1 MNVENGNT
9 IYDPIHGF
17 VRITPLMKAC
27 IDTIEFQRL
36 RELKQLGAVHYVFP
50 SATHTRFEHSIG
62 TSHLAGTLMAKLKQR
77 QPELLITERD
87 IELTRLAGL
96 LHDIGH
102 GPYSHLYDH
111 YVRDPKEEEEHEKR
125 GILIFI
131 NMVKRYRLPIDP
143 IEVRYVCDMI
153 NPSIDQMRNWRFQI
167 IANKFHS
174 IDVDKMDYIQRDS
187 YHLGLTF
194 GGDYKRIFEECR
206 VVKYRE
212 HRVLAW
218 SEKSEYDLFSLFS
231 ARYRLHK
238 QVLTHPKVKAYE
250 YMIIRIFHILK
261 EIDMLDPACFINW
274 TDSMVTQKHLKTHPD
289 IYEIQKDMDFRQVP
303 QLYWEEK
310 ITPIRINN
318 DNNLKSM
325 SNPNSN
331 PNSNTVFRFNITK
344 TYITDYMELGY
355 MNTDTH
361 PLYEIVYYDS
371 KQIKKTSTMR
381 ETSTVRGF
389 KKSPTTACFPIPCDH
404 REGLNRLYVFKSIE
418 DMTEDE
424 RNEINKILN
433 IKCK

>member
-1 MNVENGNT
+1 MNDSLMDIENNHT

-17 VRITPLMKAC
+17 VTITPLMKSC

-62 TSHLAGTLMAKLKQR
+62 TSHLAGTLMAKLKHR
-77 QPELLITERD
+77 QPELLITDRD

-96 LHDIGH
+96 LHDLGH

-111 YVRDPKEEEEHEKR
+111 YVRDPNEEEEHEQR
-125 GILIFI
+125 GILIFR
-131 NMVKRYRLPIDP
+131 NMVKRYALPIDP

-153 NPSIDQMRNWRFQI
+153 DPSVDQMRNWRFQI

-194 GGDYKRIFEECR
+194 GGDYKRVFEECR

-231 ARYRLHK
+231 TRYRLHK

-250 YMIIRIFHILK
+250 YMIIRIFRILK
-261 EIDMLDPACFINW
+261 KIDLLDPACFINW
-274 TDSMVTQKHLKTHPD
+274 TDSMITQKHLKTHPD
-289 IYEIQKDMDFRQVP
+289 IYKIQKDMDFREVP
-303 QLYWEEK
+303 KLYWEGK
-310 ITPIRINN
+310 ITPTRIKR
-318 DNNLKSM
+318 D
-325 SNPNSN
+325 NSN
-331 PNSNTVFRFNITK
+331 SNSNSNIVFRFKLTDI
-344 TYITDYMELGY
+344 YITDYTELGY

-371 KQIKKTSTMR
+371 KQIKKTNTMR
-381 ETSTVRGF
+381 ETSTIQGF
-389 KKSPTTACFPIPCDH
+389 KKTPTTSCFPIPGDH
-404 REGLNRLYVFKSIE
+404 REGLNRLYLFKRL
-418 DMTEDE
+418 DKLTNDE
-424 RNEINKILN
+424 RNEINEI
-433 IKCK
+433 IKT